1 MEKIRI
7 LGISTTVMSPQFPR
21 PSTSETLLEHGL
33 EYAKTKHSAETKL
46 IRVRDLKIRHCEGY
60 YSRALKGCTWPCNIT
75 KQDPTDEMKVI
86 YDGVVDWADAVIVAT
101 PLRWGNASSL
111 YYEMVQRM
119 NCVQNQIPSEGHY
132 LIQNKVAAFII
143 TGGQDGV
150 QHVAGEMLMFWSELG
165 FVFGR
170 FPFVG
175 WSRGWYAED
184 TEHNY
189 KSLKEWTPRYQNATP
204 FSDTESLVA
213 NAVDMAMLLKNR
225 NLGQEHRNFE
235 ASDVAAP

>member
-1 MEKIRI
+1 MKVKII
-7 LGISTTVMSPQFPR
+7 IAFAAIVIAVVFGAMTFLESNVEYGSFKTAMANHKKIQVKGEWVKNKETSFDASKGQFIF
-21 PSTSETLLEHGL
+21 
-33 EYAKTKHSAETKL
+33 YMKDDNA
-46 IRVRDLKIRHCEGY
+46 
-60 YSRALKGCTWPCNIT
+60 
-75 KQDPTDEMKVI
+75 DEMKVI
-86 YDGVVDWADAVIVAT
+86 YDGVVDWADIVIVAT
-101 PLRWGNASSL
+101 PLRWGNACSL

-119 NCVQNQIPSEGHY
+119 NCIQNQIPSEDRY

-184 TEHNY
+184 TENNY
-189 KSLKEWTPRYQNATP
+189 KALKEWKPRYQNATP
-204 FSDTESLVA
+204 YSDTENLVD
-213 NAVDMAMLLKNR
+213 NAVDMATLLKTR
-225 NLGQEHRNFE
+225 KLKTSYSNFQSKDT
-235 ASDVAAP
+235 ALV

>member
-1 MEKIRI
+1 MEKIRV
-7 LGISTTVMSPQFPR
+7 LGISTTVMNQQLPR

-33 EYAKTKHSAETKL
+33 EYAKMKHSAETKL

-60 YSRALKGCTWPCNIT
+60 YSRALRGCTWPCNIT
-75 KQDPTDEMKVI
+75 RTDSSDEMKAI
-86 YDGVVDWADAVIVAT
+86 YDGVVDWADVVIVAT

-111 YYEMVQRM
+111 YYEMVQPM
-119 NCVQNQIPSEGHY
+119 NCVQNQIPAEGRY
-132 LIQNKVAAFII
+132 LIQNRVAAFII

-184 TEHNY
+184 TENNY
-189 KSLKEWTPRYQNATP
+189 KSLKEWKPRYQDATP
-204 FSDTESLVA
+204 FSDTESLVD
-213 NAVDMAMLLKNR
+213 NAVDMAMLLKTR
-225 NLGQEHRNFE
+225 KLAPGYRNFE
-235 ASDVAAP
+235 ARDTAAA

>member
-1 MEKIRI
+1 MEKIRV
-7 LGISTTVMSPQFPR
+7 LGISTTAMSLQFPR

-33 EYAKTKHSAETKL
+33 EYAGTKHSAETKL
-46 IRVRDLKIRHCEGY
+46 IRARDLKIRHCEGY
-60 YSRALKGCTWPCNIT
+60 YSRALRGCTWPCNIT
-75 KQDPTDEMKVI
+75 RMDPSDEMKMI
-86 YDGVVDWADAVIVAT
+86 YDGVVDWADVVIVAT

-119 NCVQNQIPSEGHY
+119 NCVQNQIPAEGRY

-184 TEHNY
+184 TENNY
-189 KSLKEWTPRYQNATP
+189 RSLKEWKPRYQDATP
-204 FSDTESLVA
+204 FSDTESLVD
-213 NAVDMAMLLKNR
+213 NAVDMAMLLKTR
-225 NLGQEHRNFE
+225 TKPPLQ
-235 ASDVAAP
+235 AP

>member
-1 MEKIRI
+1 MSDEKLHV
-7 LGISTTVMSPQFPR
+7 LGLSTTTMSRQFPR

-33 EYAKTKHSAETKL
+33 ERARTKHSAETKMV
-46 IRVRDLKIRHCEGY
+46 RVRELKIRHCEGY
-60 YSRALKGCTWPCNIT
+60 YSRALKACSWPCNIT
-75 KQDPTDEMKVI
+75 KMDSSDEMKVI
-86 YDGVVDWADAVIVAT
+86 YDGVVEWADIVIVAT
-101 PLRWGNASSL
+101 PLRWGNACSL

-119 NCVQNQIPSEGHY
+119 NCIQNQIPSKDHY

-184 TEHNY
+184 TENNY
-189 KSLKEWTPRYQNATP
+189 KALKEWKPRYQNATP
-204 FSDTESLVA
+204 YSDTESLVD
-213 NAVDMAMLLKNR
+213 NAVDMGTLLKTR
-225 NLGQEHRNFE
+225 KLEPGQPKLG
-235 ASDVAAP
+235 A